1 MQSNIPSQTPQQ
13 GLPPHSSVSSQSVQP
28 YQQGMTVS
36 QQVHSQSSQPY
47 TQHVQTSAGRPAS
60 HLAPPQQFQHQQPST
75 HKTQSPAAGRPIGQ
89 GSSELE
95 THASRS
101 GKPEI
106 ASNAADNTA
115 VSENKNNGADS
126 ALMRPT
132 TSQSLG
138 DENMNNKQN
147 GVGGVR
153 KDPSG
158 HMSQQNA
165 GMLGP
170 YVPPGM
176 GQQHPSGPDVMIPRH
191 MMHPGHKNDFSE
203 NIRPPLQQPYGLF
216 HSGMTSRPL
225 GENQIQIPMSQPG
238 GVRHGDAMIRP
249 HLVGPLPGHN
259 DAMLPPFV
267 DHLGQPPVGGRAF
280 QEEGFNAS
288 GEHLRSRAAYPGRH
302 DNMEDGLKQFQ
313 GPAHLDGQG
322 LHTGPRLFERA
333 LGRPDG
339 FFDSLQGRPPFPNQ
353 RSPFPVGPHEDF
365 SRKPNTTSGHPD
377 FLSHGAEFDQHRA
390 NGMPIFRNPGPFAQ
404 GMSGSP
410 HGPRQDQL
418 GSGNLP
424 GNLQQSFGGPDF
436 PPTRFNPGD
445 SFPSTILHAFGL
457 VRTTHW
463 TWPLHFTEPS
473 SHHFAGHMHPVDPN
487 LVADYAHHAFPKESA
502 HFGLAG
508 PLRNGNIGWCR
519 ICMFNCGSAE
529 NLDLHVQTR
538 EHQQCAMDI
547 VLQMKQ
553 DVAKRQKL

>member
-1 MQSNIPSQTPQQ
+1 MLPAQGIQHTTQNQQHIGYHAQWPPMQSNIPSQTPQQ

-28 YQQGMTVS
+28 YQQGMPVS

-75 HKTQSPAAGRPIGQ
+75 HKTQPPAAGRPIGQ

-115 VSENKNNGADS
+115 VSENKNNGAES

-147 GVGGVR
+147 GFGGVR

-390 NGMPIFRNPGPFAQ
+390 NGMPIFRNPGMKFE
-404 GMSGSP
+404 
-410 HGPRQDQL
+410 
-418 GSGNLP
+418 
-424 GNLQQSFGGPDF
+424 
-436 PPTRFNPGD
+436 
-445 SFPSTILHAFGL
+445 TICII
-457 VRTTHW
+457 
-463 TWPLHFTEPS
+463 
-473 SHHFAGHMHPVDPN
+473 
-487 LVADYAHHAFPKESA
+487 Y
-502 HFGLAG
+502 
-508 PLRNGNIGWCR
+508 
-519 ICMFNCGSAE
+519 
-529 NLDLHVQTR
+529 DLSYLWKTQ
-538 EHQQCAMDI
+538 
-547 VLQMKQ
+547 
-553 DVAKRQKL
+553 